1 MFGEKKISI
10 EWGAF
15 KYAGSVEHF
24 EYVMDELFARMPPDA
39 DYTKR
44 VLDEQARVNGEG
56 YT

>member
-1 MFGEKKISI
+1 MFGKNKISI

-15 KYAGSVEHF
+15 KYTGSVEHF

-56 YT
+56 YN